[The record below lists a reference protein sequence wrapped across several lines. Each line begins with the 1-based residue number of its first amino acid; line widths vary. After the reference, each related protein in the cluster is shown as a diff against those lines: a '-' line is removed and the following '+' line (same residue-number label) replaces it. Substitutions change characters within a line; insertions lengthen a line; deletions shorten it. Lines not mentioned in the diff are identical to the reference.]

1 MSSTSLNKFI
11 LYYLRLFKPKKYF
24 PPPSMNINAKNTD
37 NTMVGSLCGYI
48 TYRNHLSPKG
58 GTFGM
63 IVSINPVE
71 ENTI

>member
-1 MSSTSLNKFI
+1 MSSTSLHKFI

-24 PPPSMNINAKNTD
+24 PPPSMNINAKNTA

-48 TYRNHLSPKG
+48 TYRNYLSKG

-71 ENTI
+71 EDTI